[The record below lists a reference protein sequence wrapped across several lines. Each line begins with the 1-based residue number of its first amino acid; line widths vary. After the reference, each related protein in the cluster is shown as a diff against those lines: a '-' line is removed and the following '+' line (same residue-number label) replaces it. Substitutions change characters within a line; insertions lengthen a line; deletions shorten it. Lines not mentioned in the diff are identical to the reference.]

1 MGRGL
6 IKVIVWVGGGILAII
21 IGLWLIQTIPISN
34 AQAREICVNTGG
46 LWAPDPQKC
55 KDSRC
60 INPLA
65 VMTCHC
71 PAGTYNAGADFGCDR
86 IGTAD
91 PRR

>member
-6 IKVIVWVGGGILAII
+6 IKVMIWIGAGILGLVIV
-21 IGLWLIQTIPISN
+21 LWLFQSVPVGD
-34 AQAREICVNTGG
+34 AEAREICQTTGG
-46 LWAPDPQKC
+46 FWAPDPKKC
-55 KDSRC
+55 KGGRC
-60 INPLA
+60 LNPMA